1 MGGPSLATDEDHQAI
16 VEPATLAERFG
27 LACHAGLWTGI
38 PSIGCVKTSFV
49 GTHGPVGPERSHRA
63 AMIDDGDVVGFAL
76 RTRAG
81 VRPVSVSPGHLIG
94 FDEAMAWVLR
104 LAPRYRLPEP
114 IRTADR
120 LARRALKAR

>member
-1 MGGPSLATDEDHQAI
+1 
-16 VEPATLAERFG
+16 
-27 LACHAGLWTGI
+27 
-38 PSIGCVKTSFV
+38 
-49 GTHGPVGPERSHRA
+49 
-63 AMIDDGDVVGFAL
+63 MIDDGDVVGFAL

-81 VRPVSVSPGHLIG
+81 VRPVYVSPGHLIG

-120 LARRALKAR
+120 LARGALKAR